1 MILLFQSS
9 FRLSEKNIIRKVTLS
24 ISRANDVRPY
34 HSGSSG
40 NYAMRSVGWRRRDRG
55 GAFPKKASENFS
67 EWQSAVKTREEKKEE
82 SRIYLPLS
90 IAFLFHSGTFFSSSY
105 IAR

>member
-1 MILLFQSS
+1 MTFAALFV
-9 FRLSEKNIIRKVTLS
+9 SEKREKEKS

-67 EWQSAVKTREEKKEE
+67 EWQSAVKTREEKKKRAGFI
-82 SRIYLPLS
+82 SRSQLL
-90 IAFLFHSGTFFSSSY
+90 FSSIPEPFSVPH
-105 IAR
+105 I

>member
-1 MILLFQSS
+1 MTNDFKIEKADPSL
-9 FRLSEKNIIRKVTLS
+9 RLSKEE
-24 ISRANDVRPY
+24 
-34 HSGSSG
+34 
-40 NYAMRSVGWRRRDRG
+40 YAQK
-55 GAFPKKASENFS
+55 KKA
-67 EWQSAVKTREEKKEE
+67 EKE